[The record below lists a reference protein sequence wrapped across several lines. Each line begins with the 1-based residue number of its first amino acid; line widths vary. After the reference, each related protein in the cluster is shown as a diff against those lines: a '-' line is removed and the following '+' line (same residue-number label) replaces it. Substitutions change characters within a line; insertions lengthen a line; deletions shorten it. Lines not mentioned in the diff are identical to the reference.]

1 MRRIWLSCAFF
12 AAFSGILN
20 TGCMSAYRKSMGTDT
35 DLNFSRIY
43 LTDFNTAWQAVLD
56 ALKAIPAD
64 VTNREAGFIQTRWS
78 DNTSLKNFTDSFG
91 AADTYLKSQYRLKV
105 NVSKEGNY
113 NGSPSPA
120 VKITVQKDQIVQR
133 DVLDGWRPVETDT
146 IEENTLLYR
155 IGRLILLRMK
165 LANIEEDKIKKGLEN
180 TPFQ

>member
-1 MRRIWLSCAFF
+1 MKRFWQI
-12 AAFSGILN
+12 AAFSMFFSAILN

-64 VTNREAGFIQTRWS
+64 VTNRESGFIQTRWT

-105 NVSKEGNY
+105 HVSKEGNY
-113 NGSPSPA
+113 NGSPTPA
-120 VKITVQKDQIVQR
+120 VKITVQKDQIIQR
-133 DVLDGWRPVETDT
+133 DVLDGWRPVETDSL
-146 IEENTLLYR
+146 EEKTLLYR
-155 IGRLILLRMK
+155 IGRLILIKMK
-165 LANIEEDKIKKGLEN
+165 LASLEDEKIQKGLEN
-180 TPFQ
+180 SQF